1 MKYPTPVGGYL
12 EVVGRLLDVVFGALA
27 QAIPQRTPAAS
38 FGTTGVTTVAGRHPR
53 TGRYFVSV
61 FPYPGG
67 YGAYNGGD
75 GLVHGVTPQSMANF
89 MSIEMSEHRYPVRF
103 RHFALREDSGGAGK
117 FRGGCGTT
125 YSFEPWSDV
134 LVSVL
139 GDRVDHVPFG
149 VAGGKSAAPN
159 EVKYRSG
166 NEEFVPPLRSKYE
179 KQPLKAGDLV
189 MNSSP
194 GGGGFGNPLERA
206 LESVELDLNLGYIS
220 RQTAE
225 RDYGAVIAE
234 AKSRRRAY
242 ALSPRYRGEREPGA
256 TARQKIRERTRECSR
271 QQRRMGAAARIP
283 PDAGR
288 RRGASCASA
297 WCRPRSRCRMM
308 PTRCRRTC

>member
-38 FGTTGVTTVAGRHPR
+38 FGTTGVTTVGGRHPR
-53 TGRYFVSV
+53 TGRYYVAV

-67 YGAYNGGD
+67 YGGYQGGD

-103 RHFALREDSGGAGK
+103 KHFALREDSAGAGE

-125 YSFEPWSDV
+125 YSFEPWSDC

-166 NEEFVPPLRSKYE
+166 NEEVVPALRSKYE
-179 KQPLKAGDLV
+179 KQPMKAGDLV
-189 MNSSP
+189 MNSSC
-194 GGGGFGNPLERA
+194 GSGASAGQTRSRMKRRA
-206 LESVELDLNLGYIS
+206 VVCIWRNSCGSSHAPSLLCALTLSLPDFSGSFRSPSCPACSACTRRPAAL
-220 RQTAE
+220 RQ
-225 RDYGAVIAE
+225 
-234 AKSRRRAY
+234 SRRR
-242 ALSPRYRGEREPGA
+242 SR
-256 TARQKIRERTRECSR
+256 ARRSRAKCSR
-271 QQRRMGAAARIP
+271 
-283 PDAGR
+283 D
-288 RRGASCASA
+288 
-297 WCRPRSRCRMM
+297 
-308 PTRCRRTC
+308 